1 MLANTIPQYLGSTN
15 VLPMQQAP
23 LQTSIPLVKPK
34 SVARAILRTMK
45 KESDATT
52 SAKQAMGKKLHNI
65 LIKAKGC
72 RRML

>member
-34 SVARAILRTMK
+34 
-45 KESDATT
+45 
-52 SAKQAMGKKLHNI
+52 QAMGKKLHNI